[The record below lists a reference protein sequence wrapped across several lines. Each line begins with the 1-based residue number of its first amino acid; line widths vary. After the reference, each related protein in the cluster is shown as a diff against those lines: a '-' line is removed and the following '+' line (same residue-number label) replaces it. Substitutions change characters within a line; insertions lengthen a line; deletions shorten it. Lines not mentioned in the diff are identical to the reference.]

1 MKINEIT
8 QYRRLYEQLRKNILD
23 GTYEKGEVLPSEN
36 NLCTINNVTRPTV
49 RKALEMLAS
58 QGFIKKQQGLGSI
71 VRELPK
77 GIGILSASGTTYAMG
92 NDKLDTIIL
101 EKPKVI
107 KWPDNLVFEL
117 SEQELKSGCIYF
129 DRIRKI
135 NDIPVFYEKTYIPNI
150 NLPRFTQHKL
160 KNVSLFDVLRKK
172 YQIRIDGGEQYIEA
186 IMPSKILC
194 NHLNVK
200 SNQPILRLD
209 RKLDTNRV
217 NLYMYSTVY
226 CSTKDYAIYGK
237 F

>member
-1 MKINEIT
+1 MKIDEIT
-8 QYRRLYEQLRKNILD
+8 QYRKLYEQLRKHIVE
-23 GTYEKGEVLPSEN
+23 GTYKKGDILPSEN
-36 NLCTINNVTRPTV
+36 KLCTINNVTRPTV

-77 GIGILSASGTTYAMG
+77 GIGILSVSGTTYAMG
-92 NDKLDTIIL
+92 NDKLETIIL
-101 EKPKVI
+101 EKPTI
-107 KWPDNLVFEL
+107 KNWPEDLVFEL
-117 SEQELKSGCIYF
+117 SKHELDSGCIYF
-129 DRIRKI
+129 ERIRQI
-135 NDIPVFYEKTYIPNI
+135 NDIPVFYEKTFIPNI

-186 IMPSKILC
+186 IMPSKELC
-194 NHLNVK
+194 HHLNVK

-217 NLYMYSTVY
+217 NLCMYSTVY